1 MGNNTTAQAHSG
13 VDNTPKKGLPG
24 LKNNWKADLISGFT
38 VSLIA
43 LPLCLG
49 ISLASGVPPIAG
61 IFTAIVGGI
70 LASRVAGSNVTISG
84 PAAGLIATTL
94 AAVESL
100 GGDDHAV
107 GYPYALAAILIA
119 GLLVVVMGV
128 FKVGKLADFF
138 PSAAVHGM
146 LAAIGIIIMVKQT
159 YVALGV
165 PSPKGEFLEVLAHLP
180 IAFGSLNPE
189 IVVIASLSLLILI
202 VYPMIDNKWIKLI
215 PAPMWVLMATIPLSF
230 AFDLFHEHHYH
241 FAGNDYEIGHKFL
254 VNLPTN
260 LSDAIAFPD
269 FGKIDTSI
277 FWVAVMSFAL
287 ISGLES
293 LLSAKAV
300 DTLDPYKRKS
310 NMNRDLFAMGAGSS
324 IAAAIGGLPMIS
336 EIVRSSANISNG
348 GRTQWANFFHGV
360 FLLIFLL
367 LLKPVIMMI
376 PLSALAAMLIF
387 TGFRLASP
395 REFKHMYHIGWKQLV
410 VFLVTI
416 ALVLSTDLLIGVA
429 AGIITEML
437 INLASGAKVSSL
449 IKAKTSITYQ
459 DDALRIKINGAA
471 VFSNYLSLKRQ
482 ISSHLTHAHVIL
494 DFSNARLIDHT
505 VMANLQELQADF
517 KRQGK
522 FLELQGM
529 NNLTAVSN
537 HPLAPRVKARKE
549 VSLLASLSRRQLELL
564 VYALQNHFDFLP
576 EEWEEHD
583 QWKGF
588 PSTNGQQIE
597 RVTSVFVKKNGRG
610 TRLTVADLRLSSGA
624 LLTLQ
629 TMENTYM
636 RIDFNDFTMPEFTL
650 MRETAMDRVAEAL
663 GAQDI
668 DFDTNPEF
676 SEKFLL
682 QGNDEEAIRQFFVP
696 EMLALN
702 VQYPDLFIESRGDA
716 VLVYSTRGLA
726 TESTIEEMLAFG
738 KAFCDIA
745 LMQLVEA

>member
-1 MGNNTTAQAHSG
+1 MGKNSIHQASSG
-13 VDNTPKKGLPG
+13 ADTTPKRGLAG

-61 IFTAIVGGI
+61 IFTAIIGGM

-94 AAVESL
+94 AAVETL

-119 GLLVVVMGV
+119 GLLVVVMGI
-128 FKVGKLADFF
+128 FKVGKLGDFF

-146 LAAIGIIIMVKQT
+146 LAAIGIIIMVKQS

-165 PSPKGEFLEVLAHLP
+165 QAPKGEFLEVLAHLP
-180 IAFGSLNPE
+180 IAFASLNPE

-254 VNLPTN
+254 VNLPSN
-260 LSDAIAFPD
+260 LADAVVFPD
-269 FGKIDTSI
+269 FGKLDTGV

-300 DTLDPYKRKS
+300 DTLDPWKRKS
-310 NMNRDLFAMGAGSS
+310 NLNRDLFAMGAGSS

-336 EIVRSSANISNG
+336 EIVRSSANVSNG
-348 GRTQWANFFHGV
+348 GRTQWANFFHGL

-367 LLKPVIMMI
+367 LLKPLIMMI

-395 REFKHMYHIGWKQLV
+395 REFIHMYHIGWKQLV

-416 ALVLSTDLLIGVA
+416 LMVLGTDLLIGVA
-429 AGIITEML
+429 AGIFTELL
-437 INLASGAKVSSL
+437 INVASGAKWSSVF
-449 IKAKTSITYQ
+449 KAKTSISQ
-459 DDALRIKINGAA
+459 VDDTLTIKVNGAA
-471 VFSNYLSLKRQ
+471 VFSNYLSLKRLV
-482 ISSHLTHAHVIL
+482 SSHVGNQHVIL
-494 DFSNARLIDHT
+494 DFSDARLIDHT
-505 VMANLQELQADF
+505 VMVNLQEMQSDF
-517 KRQGK
+517 KRQGRVLT
-522 FLELQGM
+522 LEGM
-529 NNLTAVSN
+529 NQLTAVSS
-537 HPLAPRVKARKE
+537 HPLAPRIRAKKE

-564 VYALQNHFDFLP
+564 VFALQNHFDFLP
-576 EEWEEHD
+576 EEWEDHD
-583 QWKGF
+583 AWTGF
-588 PSTNGQQIE
+588 PSTQGHQID
-597 RVTSVFVKKNGRG
+597 RVTSVFVKKNAGAV
-610 TRLTVADLRLSSGA
+610 LTIADLKLTSGA
-624 LLTLQ
+624 LLTLESQ
-629 TMENTYM
+629 ENTYM
-636 RIDFNDFTMPEFTL
+636 RMDLRDFSIPTFTL
-650 MRETAMDRVAEAL
+650 TRETAMDRMAEVL

-668 DFDTNPEF
+668 DFEANPEF
-676 SEKFLL
+676 SGNFLL
-682 QGNDEEAIRQFFVP
+682 KGFEEDAIRQFFVP
-696 EMLALN
+696 ELLELHE
-702 VQYPDLFIESRGDA
+702 QHPDLFVESLGDA
-716 VLVYSTRGLA
+716 VLVYSNRGLA
-726 TESTIEEMLAFG
+726 TESTIKEMLAFG

-745 LMQLVEA
+745 MMQMVVES